1 MEHPLSRDVLRDPEA
16 YQRLARDRETPRP
29 VLLNSLR
36 AFLVGGAISFFGQLV
51 TDVYVHVFHFSPKEA
66 NNPTVA
72 TLIFFAVL
80 FTGLGWY
87 DRIGQWGGAG
97 AIVPVTGFA
106 NTMASSA
113 LDYRSEGYVL
123 GVGGN
128 MFKVAGPVIVF
139 GVVSAFV
146 VALVR
151 SLVELLVR
159 GAVGG

>member
-1 MEHPLSRDVLRDPEA
+1 MEHPLTRDVLSDPEA

-36 AFLVGGAISFFGQLV
+36 AFLVGGAISLFGQLV
-51 TDVYVHVFHFSPKEA
+51 TDFYVHVFHFSPKEA

-80 FTGLGWY
+80 LTGLGWY

-113 LDYRSEGYVL
+113 LDHRSEGYVL

-139 GVVSAFV
+139 GVVSAFAV
-146 VALVR
+146 VLVR
-151 SLVELLVR
+151 SLAELLVR

>member
-1 MEHPLSRDVLRDPEA
+1 M
-16 YQRLARDRETPRP
+16 
-29 VLLNSLR
+29 
-36 AFLVGGAISFFGQLV
+36 
-51 TDVYVHVFHFSPKEA
+51 FHFSPKEA

-80 FTGLGWY
+80 LTGLGWY

-113 LDYRSEGYVL
+113 LDHRSEGYVL

-139 GVVSAFV
+139 GVVSAFAV
-146 VALVR
+146 VLVR
-151 SLVELLVR
+151 SLAELLVR